1 MSDAK
6 KKDDEPVKADAK
18 ANAEPATLEDRKEA
32 VKAGKDAT
40 PVHDVTIPGGK
51 YLVGG
56 RLVNANGEP
65 IKDDGSPVET
75 K

>member
-1 MSDAK
+1 MPDDAK
-6 KKDDEPVKADAK
+6 KADAK
-18 ANAEPATLEDRKEA
+18 LESKSTVAAEPTLDDRKAE
-32 VKAGKDAT
+32 VLAGQSTT

-65 IKDDGSPVET
+65 INEDGSPVP
-75 K
+75 KK